1 MYCVK
6 CGVQLQDVDQ
16 FCARCGTSVHAPP
29 ARPTPRSPLS
39 RPMDQKKIAGVCA
52 GFARYLEV
60 DVTLVRVIWLCVA
73 LCAGAGLLAYLVA
86 WLVMP
91 KDYPAAT

>member
-1 MYCVK
+1 
-6 CGVQLQDVDQ
+6 
-16 FCARCGTSVHAPP
+16 
-29 ARPTPRSPLS
+29 
-39 RPMDQKKIAGVCA
+39 MDQKKIGGVCA